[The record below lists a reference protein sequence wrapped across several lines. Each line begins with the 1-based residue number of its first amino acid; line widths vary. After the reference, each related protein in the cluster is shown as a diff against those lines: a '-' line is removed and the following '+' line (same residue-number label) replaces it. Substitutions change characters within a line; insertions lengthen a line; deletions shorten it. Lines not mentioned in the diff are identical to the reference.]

1 MHHWFTKM
9 FVRLRSYVIY
19 MFRYWFECP
28 YLDFI
33 LWKIHRHVKIYK
45 ILCKCFTCPILFL
58 DNHEAI
64 LEELE
69 NEVKK
74 DIANI
79 FMYFVSIYSFIK
91 ISPVFHTPM
100 KHMISKTI
108 LWLIFFMNVTIF
120 HSNYKLVAQRQSVY
134 YSGKSFI
141 SGFLS
146 FKIIW
151 IFISYSESIN
161 GLTLWTKLCC
171 SFCKNSME
179 LKSCINQHYWRFY
192 WIQRLLSNG
201 FTMMSLQHLSKLL
214 CIW

>member
-1 MHHWFTKM
+1 MLKFTKI
-9 FVRLRSYVIY
+9 S
-19 MFRYWFECP
+19 
-28 YLDFI
+28 
-33 LWKIHRHVKIYK
+33 
-45 ILCKCFTCPILFL
+45 CKYFTCPILFL
-58 DNHEAI
+58 DNQEAI

-74 DIANI
+74 RHCKCIHVFCVDL
-79 FMYFVSIYSFIK
+79 F
-91 ISPVFHTPM
+91 SPVFHTPM

-151 IFISYSESIN
+151 IFISYSDSIN
-161 GLTLWTKLCC
+161 SLTLWT
-171 SFCKNSME
+171 NSIVAFE
-179 LKSCINQHYWRFY
+179 LKSCINQLK
-192 WIQRLLSNG
+192 ILLDPKVAKQWFHHDVPSTSIKATLYLIVV
-201 FTMMSLQHLSKLL
+201 FTGEKLFAFN
-214 CIW
+214 